1 VRRAVPRLLLA
12 VVLVALA
19 VLLGLLARDGWA
31 WRNAIHDGD
40 ARASMRA
47 VPADSWKTD
56 EILPFHL
63 ARRALAVGDDVAFR
77 RSLMLAIAAANR
89 TVDEKTRRLR
99 APVEAEL
106 ARIEKQDG
114 DHFRASRAANAL
126 GVLFFTDPGDPAA
139 QAGEPTQPERALAEF
154 RNAVTLDPGNVTAK
168 RNLEL
173 MLQQIRTQSPQGSH
187 KPGGG
192 QKAGNRGAG
201 VGPPGYGF

>member
-1 VRRAVPRLLLA
+1 VRGTLPRLLLA
-12 VVLVALA
+12 AVLVAVA
-19 VLLGLLARDGWA
+19 VLLALAARDGWA
-31 WRNAIHDGD
+31 WGNAIHDGD
-40 ARASMRA
+40 ARASVRS
-47 VPADSWKTD
+47 VPAGSWTAD

-63 ARRALAVGDDVAFR
+63 ARRALAVGDDVRFR
-77 RSLMLAIAAANR
+77 RTLMLAIAAENR
-89 TVDEKTRRLR
+89 PVDEKTRRQR
-99 APVEAEL
+99 APIEAAL

-114 DHFRASRAANAL
+114 DKARASRAANAL
-126 GVLFFTDPGDPAA
+126 GVLFFTDPGDPTA
-139 QAGEPTQPERALAEF
+139 QAGEPTQPERALSEF

-173 MLQQIRTQSPQGSH
+173 LLQQIRTQSPQGSH